1 MDAIKKFFKELKRV
15 RWPKGAEASNTFW
28 KTTLFILIC
37 ALALFGIAIGFTAL
51 WDAWG
56 VGING

>member
-1 MDAIKKFFKELKRV
+1 MDSIKKFFKELKRV
-15 RWPKGAEASNTFW
+15 RWPKAEEANSTFW
-28 KTTLFILIC
+28 KTVVFIFIC
-37 ALALFGIAIGFTAL
+37 AIVLFGIAIGFTAL